1 MGTTQRHIGIAEG
14 NLFEWMG
21 WSCILP
27 GFVLEESIN
36 PQTVQ
41 ISGPTG
47 DPQGDM
53 GVEHQGSA
61 GS

>member
-1 MGTTQRHIGIAEG
+1 MDGMEIFSLA
-14 NLFEWMG
+14 
-21 WSCILP
+21 S
-27 GFVLEESIN
+27 VVEENIN
-36 PQTVQ
+36 PQMVQ

-47 DPQGDM
+47 DPQEDM